1 MYIFSIDLKQLDSEE
16 KSSQQ
21 DPFVTREEGVV
32 SIPSEDTEK

>member
-1 MYIFSIDLKQLDSEE
+1 MYNFFTAPKPFDSEE

-21 DPFVTREEGVV
+21 DPYVTREEGVV